1 MLVGTGPCQGY
12 IRVLQTLLLSPPT
25 EKFLQN
31 QRLSYGQLL
40 SLLLGVEGN
49 GMGMETGVPPLRV
62 QLVLEG
68 EGMEIT
74 MSSSE
79 SQLQRGKQ
87 AVTFRYLSRH
97 FGGPRL
103 GLGHRVSDLARAAPC
118 CGVQPPLTAPFGDL
132 TVPPALC
139 LGLELSCPA
148 VGGCHAVPVLPPS
161 LLLQQAARG
170 RGGCRA
176 FAVGLQLPAPALQP
190 DCPPPPREPWP
201 CARWVAPCNVPMLET
216 KLG

>member
-12 IRVLQTLLLSPPT
+12 IHVLQTLLLSPPT

-31 QRLSYGQLL
+31 QHFSYGQLL
-40 SLLLGVEGN
+40 SLLLGAEGN

-103 GLGHRVSDLARAAPC
+103 GLGHSVSDLARAAPC
-118 CGVQPPLTAPFGDL
+118 CGVQPR
-132 TVPPALC
+132 
-139 LGLELSCPA
+139 S
-148 VGGCHAVPVLPPS
+148 LPPS
-161 LLLQQAARG
+161 G
-170 RGGCRA
+170 I
-176 FAVGLQLPAPALQP
+176 
-190 DCPPPPREPWP
+190 
-201 CARWVAPCNVPMLET
+201 
-216 KLG
+216 